1 MQLIGM
7 MDSPFVR
14 RVAISA
20 RLLNLEYEHKPL
32 SIFRNYE
39 QIRKIN
45 TLVKVPSLIC
55 DNGELLIDS
64 TLIIGYLES
73 LSGKTLLPLA
83 SDTLQL
89 ALKHIGVA
97 LVTMEKVA
105 QLIYE
110 TNQRPEDLQL
120 DSWIT
125 RLKQQLHGA
134 LNLMETGVG
143 NGQSWLFGENI
154 LQPDLSTAVAWG
166 LAQHIFPEM
175 FGENDYSG
183 LVQFSARAEA
193 TQEFLACPMG

>member
-1 MQLIGM
+1 
-7 MDSPFVR
+7 
-14 RVAISA
+14 
-20 RLLNLEYEHKPL
+20 
-32 SIFRNYE
+32 
-39 QIRKIN
+39 
-45 TLVKVPSLIC
+45 
-55 DNGELLIDS
+55 
-64 TLIIGYLES
+64 
-73 LSGKTLLPLA
+73 
-83 SDTLQL
+83 
-89 ALKHIGVA
+89 
-97 LVTMEKVA
+97 MEKVA

-110 TNQRPEDLQL
+110 TKQRPEELQL

-134 LNLMETGVG
+134 LNLMETSVG

-166 LAQHIFPEM
+166 FAQHIFPEM

>member
-1 MQLIGM
+1 M

-45 TLVKVPSLIC
+45 PLVKVPSLIC

-110 TNQRPEDLQL
+110 TKQRPEDLQL

-134 LNLMETGVG
+134 LNLMETSVG

-166 LAQHIFPEM
+166 FATYISRNVRRKRLFW
-175 FGENDYSG
+175 FGT
-183 LVQFSARAEA
+183 VFR
-193 TQEFLACPMG
+193 TC